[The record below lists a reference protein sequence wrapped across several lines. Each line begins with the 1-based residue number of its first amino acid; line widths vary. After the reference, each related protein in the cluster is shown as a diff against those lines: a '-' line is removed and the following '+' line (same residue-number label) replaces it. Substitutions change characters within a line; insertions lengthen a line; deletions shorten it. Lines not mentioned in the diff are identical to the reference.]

1 MLRRA
6 RVDRFSVYGD
16 ARVSLRPPV
25 DWHMDPL
32 DARRFRDS
40 LPKLRFLDPLIW
52 VYAHDGDLPALRRAL
67 AIVLDWARANP
78 LGGAGTTAAAWIDKV
93 TGDRVPYISYVTRAA
108 ACQGMLSHREA
119 KLLLRSIATHQRV
132 LLRKAE
138 VDRTNHGL
146 FVGDGLALLARYF
159 QFERKARE
167 WEHAARRQFM
177 TTLRGRLSDGVWLEH
192 STNYQFL
199 AIRAVERFVAY
210 TNHQEAARLLRA
222 MKQAAGWFVEPDDQM
237 TLFGDTYLF
246 RVPSWAVRKAHE
258 ESGLR
263 VFRKAGFAFAK
274 GDGPGGAGTG
284 YLAVTDGFHN
294 ATHKHADELSFELYD
309 HGVRIVSDTGLY
321 HKDPGAIRD
330 FVLSAPAH
338 STLTVDGRDFPIGI
352 RSRPYGSGLVASG
365 EGAGWYAIEGRNPLL
380 RRQGVAHTR
389 LFLYRPGVA
398 LVIVDLLRSPESH
411 TYARY
416 IQLGP
421 QVRITEAEG
430 SALGLAA
437 PGFNGSLHDAPLPAP
452 AELSRVRGEH
462 HPLAGLTSPR
472 FRVFRPRW
480 TVKLASQASDSNRAA
495 TLSLNRDGLE
505 ATGVKAHR
513 RVVGVT
519 LRGRRGQ
526 RGRLVV
532 TRKGRDLAISP
543 QGGP

>member
-1 MLRRA
+1 
-6 RVDRFSVYGD
+6 
-16 ARVSLRPPV
+16 
-25 DWHMDPL
+25 MDPL
-32 DARRFRDS
+32 EARRFRDS

-52 VYAHDGDLPALRRAL
+52 AYAHDGDVPALRQAL

-108 ACQGMLSHREA
+108 ACEGMLSHRDA
-119 KLLLRSIATHQRV
+119 KVLLHSIATHQRV

-159 QFERKARE
+159 QFERKARA
-167 WEHAARRQFM
+167 WENAGRKQFM

-199 AIRAVERFVAY
+199 AIRAVQRFVAY
-210 TNHQEAARLLRA
+210 TKHQEAARLLRA
-222 MKQAAGWFVEPDDQM
+222 MKRAAGWFVEPDDQM

-246 RVPSWAVRKAHE
+246 PVPSSALRAAHE

-274 GDGPGGAGTG
+274 AEGSAEGGTG

-294 ATHKHADELSFELYD
+294 STHKHADELSFELYD

-338 STLTVDGRDFPIGI
+338 SVLTVDGRDFPIGI
-352 RSRPYGSGLVASG
+352 RSRPYGSGLIASG
-365 EGAGWYAIEGRNPLL
+365 QGGGWYAIEGRNPLL
-380 RRQGVAHTR
+380 RRQGVAHRR

-421 QVRITEAEG
+421 QVRITEDDG
-430 SALGLAA
+430 SALGLSA
-437 PGFNGSLHDAPLPAP
+437 PGFHGSLHDAPLPAP

-495 TLSLNRDGLE
+495 TLSLNREDLK
-505 ATGVKAHR
+505 ATGVAVDAGHLTVR
-513 RVVGVT
+513 
-519 LRGRRGQ
+519 LRDRDGAA
-526 RGRLVV
+526 GRLVV
-532 TRKGRDLAISP
+532 NPRGRELRVSMER
-543 QGGP
+543 GP